1 MTTAG
6 LAVDGPLARG
16 DTRFLVAARHAAP
29 LLFSRGARRGWLDA
43 ASRDATGRI
52 MTRAAG
58 GELDLLAVAVTD
70 RAGFDAVA
78 ASDDSAAA
86 AVERHA
92 FDWSGRSAQI
102 RWRGAVDGRSA
113 FTLRLWH
120 AAQDTRI
127 AWWSDCDPLA
137 AASVRSADA
146 LDATFDAPREAGAWR
161 GGLSVVRQRAAYEAR
176 SRRRSAA
183 GAAHD
188 SARLTLDGRVTV
200 LTVHAEHERR
210 LASRAAVT
218 AGARVLAIGGVGFV
232 GEPRVALRVQ
242 AGPASSVTVGMARTH
257 QLVQSLANAESPFR
271 GVAGVELPVIAGA
284 RVPLAS
290 AGQLTVAASTRPV
303 EGLEITLDAYARR
316 LRGLALVAP
325 AESRPFAVDSFAT
338 GSGRVVGAVLGFEA
352 TRGALL
358 ATGSL
363 GSLRATYLRSTGQP
377 STSRTAS
384 RWLDAGVVVRQS
396 ARTSWRAA
404 VVAHDGR
411 SAMAFQGPF
420 EWESCNVIDGGCELS
435 GAPDRATDPRA
446 VRLPAYV
453 RMDLGVRRTWR
464 VRLLGTPATLDTHL
478 TVGNVLDRRNAWAVI
493 TDETGL
499 RRTTAAMRPASV
511 VNAGVS
517 WR

>member
-1 MTTAG
+1 
-6 LAVDGPLARG
+6 
-16 DTRFLVAARHAAP
+16 
-29 LLFSRGARRGWLDA
+29 
-43 ASRDATGRI
+43 
-52 MTRAAG
+52 
-58 GELDLLAVAVTD
+58 
-70 RAGFDAVA
+70 
-78 ASDDSAAA
+78 
-86 AVERHA
+86 
-92 FDWSGRSAQI
+92 
-102 RWRGAVDGRSA
+102 
-113 FTLRLWH
+113 
-120 AAQDTRI
+120 
-127 AWWSDCDPLA
+127 
-137 AASVRSADA
+137 
-146 LDATFDAPREAGAWR
+146 
-161 GGLSVVRQRAAYEAR
+161 
-176 SRRRSAA
+176 
-183 GAAHD
+183 
-188 SARLTLDGRVTV
+188 V

-210 LASRAAVT
+210 LGSRAELT
-218 AGARVLAIGGVGFV
+218 AGARVLAIGGVGFA
-232 GEPRVALRVQ
+232 GEPRVALRVR
-242 AGPASSVTVGMARTH
+242 AGAASSVTVGVARTH
-257 QLVQSLANAESPFR
+257 QLVQSLANPESPFR
-271 GVAGVELPVIAGA
+271 GVAGVELHAIAGG

-316 LRGLALVAP
+316 LRGLVLVAP

-352 TRGALL
+352 TRGVLL

-363 GSLRATYLRSTGQP
+363 GSMRGSYLGATGQP
-377 STSRTAS
+377 NSSRTAS

-396 ARTSWRAA
+396 ERTAWRAA

-435 GAPDRATDPRA
+435 GAPDRATDSRA

-453 RMDLGVRRTWR
+453 RVDLGLRRSWR

-511 VNAGVS
+511 VSAGVS